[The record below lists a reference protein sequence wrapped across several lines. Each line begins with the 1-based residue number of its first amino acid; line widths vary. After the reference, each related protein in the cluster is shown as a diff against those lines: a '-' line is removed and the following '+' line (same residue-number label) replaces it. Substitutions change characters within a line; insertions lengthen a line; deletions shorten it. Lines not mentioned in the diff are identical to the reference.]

1 MASLALSLGMVETMG
16 ERGGRLKCMFLDE
29 GLGSLDRQALDDA
42 VEAAERERPAGPQD
56 RRDHA
61 RPGHRC
67 RSERARLPGQRGGGV
82 PGAPARGEPR
92 GDRVGARDRRPV
104 RGTGPGQPEP
114 RAGSPGRRRRGRT
127 AQDAAGDS
135 LARRARARGDGMD
148 GPGRR
153 APSCAHGRPSTPRTG
168 RTARPTRCSCWPG
181 GRHYRY
187 RAVQMP
193 NEPASDVW
201 AISPPKG
208 WRRTRAFSEE
218 IPRRCLL
225 LAGTERGTPVVDP
238 FAGTGTTLVAA
249 RKDRPRGPRPGTGR
263 ATPNQTRESGR

>member
-1 MASLALSLGMVETMG
+1 MITHVRGIVAEASVP
-16 ERGGRLKCMFLDE
+16 DY
-29 GLGSLDRQALDDA
+29 LDRVAEVFRALRR
-42 VEAAERERPAGPQD
+42 VVNPAGTAWVHVTD
-56 RRDHA
+56 A
-61 RPGHRC
+61 LYAG
-67 RSERARLPGQRGGGV
+67 RG
-82 PGAPARGEPR
+82 RGK
-92 GDRVGARDRRPV
+92 
-104 RGTGPGQPEP
+104 PEP

-208 WRRTRAFSEE
+208 WRRTRAVLRGDTQAL
-218 IPRRCLL
+218 PP
-225 LAGTERGTPVVDP
+225 AGGHRG
-238 FAGTGTTLVAA
+238 A
-249 RKDRPRGPRPGTGR
+249 GPR
-263 ATPNQTRESGR
+263 